1 MWASSMNRM
10 IGCRLRLTS
19 SITALRRFSNS
30 PLTPAPACN
39 RPRSR
44 VCRATSLSTAG
55 TSPWAMRSARPSTT
69 AVLPTP
75 ASPVRIGL
83 FCRRRVRM
91 STICRTSN
99 SRPSTGSMRPSR
111 ALWVRLTVYWSS
123 AGVLPLAL
131 LDVLTGAAGLA
142 SGLACLDSALPST
155 SAARFTRRSSALIFS
170 SSGAE
175 AITTRR
181 SSASSSRACS
191 R

>member
-1 MWASSMNRM
+1 MNRM

-155 SAARFTRRSSALIFS
+155 SAARFRRRSSALIFS